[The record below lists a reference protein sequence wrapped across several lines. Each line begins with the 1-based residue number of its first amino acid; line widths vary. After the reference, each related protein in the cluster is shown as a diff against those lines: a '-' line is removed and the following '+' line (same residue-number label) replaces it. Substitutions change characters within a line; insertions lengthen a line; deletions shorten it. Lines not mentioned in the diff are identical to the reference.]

1 MKKTVK
7 IVALALVLVMALA
20 CLISCGKTIK
30 GEYEATFAA
39 GTMGF
44 NLKFDGKNVAI
55 TVKVVGFSSDPIN
68 ATYEIEDD
76 KITFTIPEDAEMS
89 ATAKGL
95 FNDIF
100 GQPATLEIG
109 EEENG
114 TAYIKIG
121 ESKFTAVTK

>member
-20 CLISCGKTIK
+20 CLASCGKTIK
-30 GEYEATFAA
+30 GEYEATLA
-39 GTMGF
+39 GTIGF

-55 TVKVVGFSSDPIN
+55 TAKVGGFSSDPIN

-121 ESKFTAVTK
+121 KSKFTAVTK

>member
-20 CLISCGKTIK
+20 CLASCGKTIK
-30 GEYEATFAA
+30 GEYEATFV
-39 GTMGF
+39 GMGF

-55 TVKVVGFSSDPIN
+55 TAKVGGFSSDPIN

-89 ATAKGL
+89 ATVKGL

-109 EEENG
+109 EDENG

>member
-20 CLISCGKTIK
+20 CLASCGKTIK
-30 GEYEATFAA
+30 GEYEATVA
-39 GTMGF
+39 GTGF

-55 TVKVVGFSSDPIN
+55 TAKVVGFSSDPIN

-76 KITFTIPEDAEMS
+76 KISFTIPEDAEMS
-89 ATAKGL
+89 ATVKGL

>member
-30 GEYEATFAA
+30 GEYEASVL
-39 GTMGF
+39 GTGF

-55 TVKVVGFSSDPIN
+55 TVKAFGLSSDPIN
-68 ATYEIEDD
+68 ATYKIEDD
-76 KITFTIPEDAEMS
+76 KITFTIPEDVEMS
-89 ATAKGL
+89 ATVKGL

-109 EEENG
+109 EGEDG